1 MLNANKRQA
10 AIEWLKSDK
19 RDFTEGLGIL
29 VESGFKP
36 GVARRIQMLGENE
49 ETKMHLLE
57 NIRQFVSMFG
67 AQAEDTDADLGVFD
81 GKGPE
86 EVLSEGDGEG
96 DGEDGE
102 EKKTI
107 EELAKDVEDGKLE
120 VGENTA
126 EMIKKYAD
134 AYRKREQLHRSLSD
148 IPEDN
153 APENIERRKA
163 IVEEIAQ
170 LTDVMETVYPSIKEY
185 LQTKEDISAEAA
197 AKVNENIEELANKE
211 AKDPTPDGDGTT
223 GTEDLDSLSKEELQK
238 RIKSVKTKILR
249 KNNLLLYQKE
259 TKADV
264 ENPMPE
270 CPKRTKYET
279 EIANLEKELEALQYA
294 LARKG

>member
-96 DGEDGE
+96 DGE

-107 EELAKDVEDGKLE
+107 EELAKDIEDGKLE

-163 IVEEIAQ
+163 IVEEVAQ
-170 LTDVMETVYPSIKEY
+170 LTDVMEAVYPSIKEY
-185 LQTKEDISAEAA
+185 LQSKEDISAEAA
-197 AKVNENIEELANKE
+197 AKVNEKIEELANKE
-211 AKDPTPDGDGTT
+211 AKDSTDGEGSN
-223 GTEDLDSLSKEELQK
+223 EVISLDELSKEELQK